1 MALIDNLVSYWKT
14 DEASGDR
21 LDAHGPNDLTDVNTV
36 GSATG
41 IINSGA
47 DFEKDN
53 SERLSIA
60 DASQTGLEPSAF
72 SVSLWVKF
80 ESQGNFRQGLLVKS
94 YNIAGDSPYYSYGIF
109 LAGDDEGSK
118 LFFIL
123 ADGGSVGAQLSSTTD
138 PTTGTW
144 YHVVATYNGTTK
156 RLYINGSEEANA
168 SASAPNFSTG
178 VFSLGAEAVY
188 GFYADAII
196 DEVGF
201 WSRAITADEVA
212 ELYNSGSALAY
223 PFSTGPS
230 LPTLDTLSATGINH
244 SSATLNG
251 EITDTGGEN
260 ADERGFVWGT
270 TTQGD
275 PGDVAP
281 ASAGYDDNSTETG
294 DFPAET
300 FAHAIVGLTPE
311 TTYYVRAYAHNSAG
325 YAYGDEISFATDVA
339 PTFRFTNIAGVVFN
353 EADTT
358 TIFAERLNDIL
369 DRLDALE

>member
-53 SERLSIA
+53 SEHLDIS
-60 DASQTGLEPSAF
+60 DASQTGLEPSTLSI
-72 SVSLWVKF
+72 SVWVKY
-80 ESQGNFRQGLLVKS
+80 ESEGDYRQFFVAKV
-94 YNIAGDSPYYSYGIF
+94 YDTAGGSPYYSYGVF
-109 LAGDDEGSK
+109 LLGNDEGGK
-118 LFFIL
+118 FAFIMSN
-123 ADGGSVGAQLSSTTD
+123 GGSVGTALQSTTN
-138 PTTGTW
+138 PTTGVW
-144 YHVVATYNGTTK
+144 YHLVATYDGTNTRLYVNGTQENSSTQ
-156 RLYINGSEEANA
+156 
-168 SASAPNFSTG
+168 SAPTYSDG
-178 VFSLGAEAVY
+178 VFSIGAIALFS
-188 GFYADAII
+188 FYTDGIL

-244 SSATLNG
+244 NSATLNG

-260 ADERGFVWGT
+260 ADARGFVWGT

-300 FAHAIVGLTPE
+300 FGHAIVGLTPE